1 MKSLEGVIFDF
12 ECNLHRYALN
22 REPLDFEHTRFLLDG
37 SHWQGMKKL
46 KKQDKRSGKKGHLG
60 CSTGYNFNV
69 YKPYTQQSVD
79 GAKNSQGKEQMQHF
93 GQTGK
98 IIEAKDLFQ
107 FNALH
112 DGILCY

>member
-1 MKSLEGVIFDF
+1 MNMV
-12 ECNLHRYALN
+12 
-22 REPLDFEHTRFLLDG
+22 DG

-46 KKQDKRSGKKGHLG
+46 KKHDKRSGEK
-60 CSTGYNFNV
+60 GYNLNV

-79 GAKNSQGKEQMQHF
+79 GAKNSQGKEQMKHF

-98 IIEAKDLFQ
+98 IIEAKDLSQ
-107 FNALH
+107 FHALH